1 MIGRVLGCGA
11 LLRFFLLLTEA
22 FGFVAVLLM
31 TGCCWRF
38 AGSCH
43 NVNRDDSVRVG
54 CLDVI
59 AGLLGCC
66 WAGVLLGCC
75 CWPGMLLGSAAGFGV
90 GGAAGVLGLMMS
102 DDDGHEPIN
111 VPLFW
116 CPRCAPRPV
125 IGHGMV
131 LTHDNQDCKFLEPSA
146 NFTIGARK
154 CTLLPKLCVKS
165 VYYLGRG

>member
-59 AGLLGCC
+59 AGLL
-66 WAGVLLGCC
+66 LG
-75 CWPGMLLGSAAGFGV
+75 
-90 GGAAGVLGLMMS
+90 GGAAGLLLLAGDAAGLCCRLRCGWS
-102 DDDGHEPIN
+102 CWGAGADD
-111 VPLFW
+111 V
-116 CPRCAPRPV
+116 R
-125 IGHGMV
+125 
-131 LTHDNQDCKFLEPSA
+131 
-146 NFTIGARK
+146 
-154 CTLLPKLCVKS
+154 
-165 VYYLGRG
+165 